1 MKLLATIFRILGVF
15 LIVDAIVY
23 HLFAHENVGLLLLL
37 AVAGGSLL
45 LGSYLIRDVHRAE
58 QAQAA
63 ETQPG
68 MVADDE
74 PHVGPTIW
82 PFVFALSMIGLV
94 AGALGATWALV
105 EGAILL
111 VVALVGWA
119 LDVRRQWQHHH
130 APPADLE
137 VSHEHP

>member
-1 MKLLATIFRILGVF
+1 MKLLATVFRILGVF

-23 HLFAHENVGLLLLL
+23 WALAYENEGMLLLL
-37 AVAGGSLL
+37 AVAGGALL
-45 LGSYLIRDVHRAE
+45 FGSYLIRDVHRADK
-58 QAQAA
+58 QQAA
-63 ETQPG
+63 EAEQG
-68 MVADDE
+68 MLADDE

-111 VVALVGWA
+111 IVALVGWA

-130 APPADLE
+130 GAPTDLE
-137 VSHEHP
+137 VSHDRS